1 MDGLRKFFVL
11 AAFVGVASI
20 MCGRELNAQGTAVAG
35 YPATTLNG
43 GGMGMGMGTGMGMGM
58 GMGYLPM
65 MYAMNPTASL
75 SPTDA
80 AALGT
85 QGQGTGSVGA
95 NGMNS
100 IFRNPMASPMLY
112 SGLYPVG
119 GNQAAALMLANQA
132 GMLTGIGSG
141 QLSGV
146 RPGNAQS
153 RARSGQQPAAKSR
166 GTASQPGGLA
176 TRYFNRTAT
185 VNRYPQS
192 FYKRENRYYPQ
203 VGR

>member
-1 MDGLRKFFVL
+1 MDSLRNPFVL
-11 AAFVGVASI
+11 ASFACTALIV
-20 MCGRELNAQGTAVAG
+20 CGPDARAQGTAVAG
-35 YPATTLNG
+35 YPATTSPLNG
-43 GGMGMGMGTGMGMGM
+43 GGTGMGMGM
-58 GMGYLPM
+58 GLLPM

-80 AALGT
+80 AALGA
-85 QGQGTGSVGA
+85 QGQGTGSFGP
-95 NGMNS
+95 NGMNGM
-100 IFRNPMASPMLY
+100 FRNPMAAPLLY
-112 SGLYPVG
+112 SSLYPMTP
-119 GNQAAALMLANQA
+119 NQTGALMLATQA
-132 GMLTGIGSG
+132 GMMGIGSG

-153 RARSGQQPAAKSR
+153 RGRSAQPTAAKPR

-192 FYKRENRYYPQ
+192 YFKRENRYYPQ
-203 VGR
+203 VAH